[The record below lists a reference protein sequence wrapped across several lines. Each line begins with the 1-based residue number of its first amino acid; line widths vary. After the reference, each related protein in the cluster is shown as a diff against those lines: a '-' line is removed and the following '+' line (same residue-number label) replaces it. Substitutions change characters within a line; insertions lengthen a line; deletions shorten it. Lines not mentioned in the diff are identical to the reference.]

1 MRDKVQDR
9 KVPGRANLWARHRE
23 CAAKTGKMGPT
34 TAKVRAWVRA
44 RVAIKEA
51 AATAGEAGRA
61 AEAAAEEINQRNTI
75 NPKKYG
81 GVLCQD

>member
-9 KVPGRANLWARHRE
+9 KVRDRANLWARHRE
-23 CAAKTGKMGPT
+23 CAAKTG
-34 TAKVRAWVRA
+34 KVRAWVRA

-75 NPKKYG
+75 NSKKYG